1 VVKLHDAH
9 NTVHLYRRNYPPL
22 LRALERL
29 AERAR
34 RDDPNIALLALFGSV
49 ARLEADAES
58 DADVLILVDDPDR
71 YLEYRPAGPGVAA
84 WDSAARPQGGALVVA
99 VGDEG
104 RRAPWPDGGGAWDL
118 SVLLGD
124 AQLTA
129 LADPLLADLARDG
142 VLLYRR
148 AGYIPPA
155 PLERLQLLDEWQA
168 RVRALLEQGAP
179 A

>member
-1 VVKLHDAH
+1 VTQVRDAQ
-9 NTVHLYRRNYPPL
+9 TLELYRRNYPPL
-22 LRALERL
+22 LRTLERL

-49 ARLEADAES
+49 ARLEPHVDS

-71 YLEYRPAGPGVAA
+71 YLAYKPAVPGAA
-84 WDSAARPQGGALVVA
+84 EWGTPARPQGGALVVA
-99 VGDEG
+99 VGDAG

-124 AQLTA
+124 AHIVA
-129 LADPLLADLARDG
+129 LANALRADLARDG

-148 AGYIPPA
+148 ATYDPPA
-155 PLERLQLLDEWQA
+155 PLHRLHPFDAWRA
-168 RVRALLEQGAP
+168 RVRALLEQGVP